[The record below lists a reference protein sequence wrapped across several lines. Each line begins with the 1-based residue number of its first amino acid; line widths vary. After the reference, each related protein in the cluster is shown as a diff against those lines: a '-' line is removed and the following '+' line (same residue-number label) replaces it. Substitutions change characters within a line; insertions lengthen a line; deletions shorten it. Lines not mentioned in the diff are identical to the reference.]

1 MSTESTVHYCRLSAV
16 TIITLYN
23 FTEEFRVIF
32 CFLAHIYIWVN
43 SLSRLGSSRSLGD
56 RTHHGRSCN
65 RRNWSY
71 RNWWLTQKQRWK
83 LWQRSITINF
93 SSVRNLVSGQIYR
106 YDKTKLS
113 WPESCLIVSFKPTIS
128 AFKLCKFFKR
138 LTHFTLVKEALIEIG
153 CVVTSLVVGCHAR
166 ALWPNSAS

>member
-56 RTHHGRSCN
+56 S
-65 RRNWSY
+65 
-71 RNWWLTQKQRWK
+71 WWRIRALFWYA
-83 LWQRSITINF
+83 IACYF
-93 SSVRNLVSGQIYR
+93 SSRFIECLHIERCTRWRISLRVCLTFDVCNFFRLCWRMLRTLYLCNATLTFSIESNGPTYSDKPEFCQRCRGCCSG
-106 YDKTKLS
+106 
-113 WPESCLIVSFKPTIS
+113 
-128 AFKLCKFFKR
+128 
-138 LTHFTLVKEALIEIG
+138 
-153 CVVTSLVVGCHAR
+153 
-166 ALWPNSAS
+166 